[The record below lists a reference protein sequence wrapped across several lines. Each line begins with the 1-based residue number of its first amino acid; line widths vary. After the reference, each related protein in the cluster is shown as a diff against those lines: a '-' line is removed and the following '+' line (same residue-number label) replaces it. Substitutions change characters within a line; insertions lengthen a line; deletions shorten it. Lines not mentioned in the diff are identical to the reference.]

1 MKRGAVYVVD
11 EDSAKLSFGRTRRDV
26 DNGFSEI
33 QYDLPAS
40 RIPWKAVL
48 LAGVLFVSGFVL
60 IMSSLLMLSEVV
72 KPSRADRVW
81 PIFAL
86 GLIMFVP
93 GAYHVRIAYHAF
105 RGDSGFS
112 FDDIPDFD

>member
-1 MKRGAVYVVD
+1 MKIRRSYLSVGRVGMLIMA
-11 EDSAKLSFGRTRRDV
+11 SAKYSHVF
-26 DNGFSEI
+26 

>member
-1 MKRGAVYVVD
+1 MKRSTVYVAH
-11 EDSAKLSFGRTRRDV
+11 EEPLKASFNSRSRDV

-33 QYDLPAS
+33 QYNLPAS
-40 RIPWKAVL
+40 KIPWRAVM
-48 LAGVLFVSGFVL
+48 LAGVLFVMGFAL
-60 IMSSLLMLSEVV
+60 IMSSLLMLTEVV
-72 KPSRADRVW
+72 KPSHPDRVW

-105 RGDSGFS
+105 RGDRGFS